1 MNNIII
7 GTAGHIDHGKTTLI
21 KALTGVDTDRLKE
34 EKKRGISIDLGFT
47 SFKIN
52 PNKTA
57 GIIDVPGHEKFLKNM
72 LAGVA
77 GMDIILLVV
86 SAEEGVMPQTKEHLD
101 ILNLIGIKKGIIVLT
116 KADKVDDEFLE
127 MVKEDLRAHVKSS
140 FLEDAE
146 IIPVDSISKRGIDLL
161 ISKIDKLTEEFE
173 PKNLNVAPRLFV
185 DRIFSIK
192 GFGSVVTGTLIEGIL
207 RVDDLVYLYP
217 KKIESRVRGLQV
229 HSQKTDIAYAGQR
242 VAVNLS
248 NISLDDVQRGD
259 ILSSNPNLSVSMML
273 DAKLTML
280 NDISKDLEHWDRVRV
295 YHGAR
300 EILARVV
307 PLEAD
312 ILAKG
317 KSGYVQLRLE
327 EEVSCKEKDHIIL
340 RFYSPLETIG
350 GGIILD
356 SDPEKHTIN
365 TLNIVEKLSLKEK
378 GTLSDRIL
386 QLIQSKTVLVNKEIL
401 IKELGDE
408 ASKIANEIDLMLEN
422 EELIEVAGLLIDTKG
437 LDNIVGQIQKQL
449 KYYHSKFP
457 FRAGASKE
465 ELRTKITFKLK
476 PKEFDAL
483 MNFLESKSIVSM
495 NDQYVSSYGFEVCFD
510 DKALAL
516 KNEIESY
523 YINNKTP
530 LQTDKIIGNSLE
542 SLEMI
547 HYLIGRS
554 LVKLSDDL
562 FYDKLL
568 IEEYQSIVKKYLD
581 KNGEVSI
588 KDLKDETE
596 LSRKYLIAIMEY
608 FDRIKFTKRS
618 GEVRISYDRN

>member
-1 MNNIII
+1 
-7 GTAGHIDHGKTTLI
+7 
-21 KALTGVDTDRLKE
+21 
-34 EKKRGISIDLGFT
+34 
-47 SFKIN
+47 
-52 PNKTA
+52 
-57 GIIDVPGHEKFLKNM
+57 
-72 LAGVA
+72 
-77 GMDIILLVV
+77 
-86 SAEEGVMPQTKEHLD
+86 
-101 ILNLIGIKKGIIVLT
+101 
-116 KADKVDDEFLE
+116 

-307 PLEAD
+307 PLESD

-327 EEVSCKEKDHIIL
+327 EEVSCKE
-340 RFYSPLETIG
+340 RTI
-350 GGIILD
+350 
-356 SDPEKHTIN
+356 
-365 TLNIVEKLSLKEK
+365 
-378 GTLSDRIL
+378 
-386 QLIQSKTVLVNKEIL
+386 
-401 IKELGDE
+401 
-408 ASKIANEIDLMLEN
+408 
-422 EELIEVAGLLIDTKG
+422 
-437 LDNIVGQIQKQL
+437 
-449 KYYHSKFP
+449 
-457 FRAGASKE
+457 
-465 ELRTKITFKLK
+465 
-476 PKEFDAL
+476 
-483 MNFLESKSIVSM
+483 
-495 NDQYVSSYGFEVCFD
+495 
-510 DKALAL
+510 
-516 KNEIESY
+516 
-523 YINNKTP
+523 
-530 LQTDKIIGNSLE
+530 
-542 SLEMI
+542 
-547 HYLIGRS
+547 
-554 LVKLSDDL
+554 
-562 FYDKLL
+562 
-568 IEEYQSIVKKYLD
+568 
-581 KNGEVSI
+581 
-588 KDLKDETE
+588 
-596 LSRKYLIAIMEY
+596 
-608 FDRIKFTKRS
+608 
-618 GEVRISYDRN
+618 